1 MGFNIHSFN
10 FLRYALKKSES
21 FRKTATIA
29 RQELTVSNQ
38 YIKKMLNLPEVVDYG
53 EFCEK
58 LLLTNFG
65 SVKVD
70 SYDYSDYE
78 GATFTCDLNKPL
90 PSNLTGPE
98 YLYDTIM
105 DPGSI
110 EHIFNIPQAFK
121 NISDMCKIGGTIL
134 HALPTNNYCGHG
146 FWQISPELFFSL
158 YSEANGYAE
167 TEVFLAGLN
176 DYKNWYKVKKPENG
190 IRRILVNWSEV
201 NALVRTKKVQNV
213 SHYTVQQS
221 DYVHFWKE
229 GKPKLNTNPLIMK
242 VRNFLRNH
250 PTVHPFALSLNEKLQ
265 QIKNPVNL
273 SAKNI
278 HLTKKTVKKWIDE
291 AAIPFS

>member
-38 YIKKMLNLPEVVDYG
+38 YIKKMLNLPEVIDYG

-58 LLLTNFG
+58 LLLTHFG

-158 YSEANGYAE
+158 YSEDNGYAE

-190 IRRILVNWSEV
+190 IRRILVNCSEV

-229 GKPKLNTNPLIMK
+229 GKPKLNINPLIMK
-242 VRNFLRNH
+242 VRNFIRNH
-250 PTVHPFALSLNEKLQ
+250 PTVHPFALSLNEQLQ

-291 AAIPFS
+291 ASIPFS

>member
-1 MGFNIHSFN
+1 
-10 FLRYALKKSES
+10 
-21 FRKTATIA
+21 
-29 RQELTVSNQ
+29 
-38 YIKKMLNLPEVVDYG
+38 MLNLPEVVDYG

-58 LLLTNFG
+58 LLLTHFG

-176 DYKNWYKVKKPENG
+176 DYKNWYKVKKPKNG

-229 GKPKLNTNPLIMK
+229 GKPKLNINPLIMK
-242 VRNFLRNH
+242 VRNFIRNH

-291 AAIPFS
+291 ASIPFS

>member
-58 LLLTNFG
+58 LLLTHFG

-167 TEVFLAGLN
+167 TEVFLAGVN

-190 IRRILVNWSEV
+190 IRRILENCSEV
-201 NALVRTKKVQNV
+201 NALVRTKKIQNV

-278 HLTKKTVKKWIDE
+278 HLTKNTVKKWIDE
-291 AAIPFS
+291 TT

>member
-1 MGFNIHSFN
+1 
-10 FLRYALKKSES
+10 
-21 FRKTATIA
+21 
-29 RQELTVSNQ
+29 
-38 YIKKMLNLPEVVDYG
+38 MLNLPEVVDYG

-134 HALPTNNYCGHG
+134 HALPTNNLCGHG

-176 DYKNWYKVKKPENG
+176 DYKNWYKVKKPKNG

-229 GKPKLNTNPLIMK
+229 GKPKLNINPLIMK
-242 VRNFLRNH
+242 VRNFIRNH

-291 AAIPFS
+291 ASIPFS

>member
-58 LLLTNFG
+58 LLLTHFG

-134 HALPTNNYCGHG
+134 HALPTNNLCGHG

-176 DYKNWYKVKKPENG
+176 DYKNWYKVKKPKNG
-190 IRRILVNWSEV
+190 IRRILVNCSEV

-242 VRNFLRNH
+242 VRNFIRNH

-291 AAIPFS
+291 ASIPFS

>member
-38 YIKKMLNLPEVVDYG
+38 YIKKMLNLPEVIDYG

-58 LLLTNFG
+58 LLLTHFG

-134 HALPTNNYCGHG
+134 HALPTNNLCGHG

-158 YSEANGYAE
+158 YSEDNGYAE

-190 IRRILVNWSEV
+190 IRRILVNCSEV

-229 GKPKLNTNPLIMK
+229 GKPKLNINPLIMK
-242 VRNFLRNH
+242 VRNFIRNH

-291 AAIPFS
+291 ASIPFS

>member
-146 FWQISPELFFSL
+146 FLQISPELFFSL

-176 DYKNWYKVKKPENG
+176 DYKNWYKVKKPKNG
-190 IRRILVNWSEV
+190 IRRILVNCSEV

-229 GKPKLNTNPLIMK
+229 GKPKLNINPLIMK
-242 VRNFLRNH
+242 VRNFIRNH

-291 AAIPFS
+291 ASIPFS